1 MRMLNVTNNE
11 EYTEELNDSVEY
23 EDGQVKAE
31 NGITK
36 SEASAMSRIFG
47 IVKGKGKA
55 KVVVHNSLRSLM
67 NSDSQA
73 RELFRKSK
81 GKTRGVAYVKTEKGG
96 KKTIH
101 VLSPQAFRLYNQHA
115 GTDRSAGKT
124 YAHEVLHTAISEMLT
139 TDPLAQE
146 RLFAEIEKEAAA
158 GNVFAR
164 EALKFSEKYTDEKG
178 FDENTRK
185 NETLTE
191 FLALMTRGNNLESL
205 RRDTPKLLDR
215 IKNLINDFLISA
227 GYTDIKIQDDADLFT
242 VAKNLSD
249 AMRLGS
255 TVQFGRDIQQA
266 EVAKAKAKSA
276 KAAPTTTEAP
286 VPMAADIDTE
296 KTIDD
301 VMFTLFNDSYEDTQR
316 IEELNQLVKDVFESD
331 QQVAEVVRKTI
342 SDESSPIDAIRFI
355 ETSDAISIRERLQD
369 QRDWVQTAFDNIDP
383 DTQDVDSFDTVAEAL
398 QVYYETIQSL
408 IIENEGL
415 MSSLVYEESELTRAV
430 RDFYNYSEDVFGIDF
445 RYADEVDYYPPSNVN
460 GYLGMLQSLIPVYE
474 SVINEVSFA
483 DFVSLSYE
491 DIEDGLL
498 SDIYGILVNGKKIE
512 DSLVRAVDLKLGG
525 QSKNAA
531 QQVGFEEMVSE
542 VREFMIPRS

>member
-1 MRMLNVTNNE
+1 M
-11 EYTEELNDSVEY
+11 
-23 EDGQVKAE
+23 
-31 NGITK
+31 
-36 SEASAMSRIFG
+36 
-47 IVKGKGKA
+47 
-55 KVVVHNSLRSLM
+55 
-67 NSDSQA
+67 
-73 RELFRKSK
+73 
-81 GKTRGVAYVKTEKGG
+81 
-96 KKTIH
+96 
-101 VLSPQAFRLYNQHA
+101 
-115 GTDRSAGKT
+115 
-124 YAHEVLHTAISEMLT
+124 
-139 TDPLAQE
+139 
-146 RLFAEIEKEAAA
+146 FAEIEKEAAA

-383 DTQDVDSFDTVAEAL
+383 DTQDVDSFDTVEEAL
-398 QVYYETIQSL
+398 QVYYETI
-408 IIENEGL
+408 
-415 MSSLVYEESELTRAV
+415 
-430 RDFYNYSEDVFGIDF
+430 
-445 RYADEVDYYPPSNVN
+445 
-460 GYLGMLQSLIPVYE
+460 
-474 SVINEVSFA
+474 
-483 DFVSLSYE
+483 
-491 DIEDGLL
+491 
-498 SDIYGILVNGKKIE
+498 
-512 DSLVRAVDLKLGG
+512 
-525 QSKNAA
+525 
-531 QQVGFEEMVSE
+531 
-542 VREFMIPRS
+542 